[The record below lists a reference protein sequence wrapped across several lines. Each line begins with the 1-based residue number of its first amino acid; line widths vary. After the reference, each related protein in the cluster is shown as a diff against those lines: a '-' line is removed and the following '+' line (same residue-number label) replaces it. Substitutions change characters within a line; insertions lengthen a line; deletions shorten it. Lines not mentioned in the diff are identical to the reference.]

1 MNKAR
6 FFLPLILLLA
16 INSFAQNKFEGMN
29 IILSVPTEHR
39 GLTCALRYVPPTTA
53 ITITDLNPA
62 TPMKVSSCG
71 GPAGF
76 AGEGSSLTQSG
87 ATSATLKASQTDY
100 KWCFQGEDK
109 MYKLSFQGD
118 TWTGPVTYNWIA
130 TPPERE
136 RGFYNIRDFGAKG
149 DGTTD
154 DTTAIR
160 SAFAYIAWHNGG
172 NLTFPEGDYVVTQTL
187 ALPSNITIQ
196 GVSGVESNA
205 PTGNYTQRNSTR
217 IKLRGKN
224 LAMFRIGE
232 CTQSIVVKDIELF
245 AESNENT
252 YGVEGVGAYNSAQDF
267 YFQRVTFHNFFRGIY
282 AHGLEQTNLGWQF
295 DYIRIDHCRFVY
307 NRDAGIY
314 VNSRNSDWTISDSL
328 FQNPKKQPGWES
340 NGMYFE
346 RVMMVLIQ
354 NSFGGGIAGNR
365 GGTFISILDSAHT
378 SIINCEAETV
388 EYCLRYNAIDHPGAG
403 DYSSPLFLANN
414 LFGETV
420 EFKAR
425 RTLVS
430 TGNYYGGNTFKA
442 GPLLRVYSTGDRFCL
457 DGLIKPN
464 CWGTPENGFDK
475 ATVIFRTGQP
485 GEGTVKG
492 YPTYF
497 GTDVQFGAPPQ
508 MPPFPLNLLPPDKPN
523 GSMVY
528 CSNCR
533 RNTTP
538 CQAGGTG
545 APAMVV
551 GGQWSCL

>member
-1 MNKAR
+1 M
-6 FFLPLILLLA
+6 
-16 INSFAQNKFEGMN
+16 
-29 IILSVPTEHR
+29 
-39 GLTCALRYVPPTTA
+39 
-53 ITITDLNPA
+53 
-62 TPMKVSSCG
+62 
-71 GPAGF
+71 
-76 AGEGSSLTQSG
+76 
-87 ATSATLKASQTDY
+87 
-100 KWCFQGEDK
+100 
-109 MYKLSFQGD
+109 
-118 TWTGPVTYNWIA
+118 
-130 TPPERE
+130 
-136 RGFYNIRDFGAKG
+136 
-149 DGTTD
+149 
-154 DTTAIR
+154 
-160 SAFAYIAWHNGG
+160 
-172 NLTFPEGDYVVTQTL
+172 
-187 ALPSNITIQ
+187 
-196 GVSGVESNA
+196 
-205 PTGNYTQRNSTR
+205 
-217 IKLRGKN
+217 
-224 LAMFRIGE
+224 
-232 CTQSIVVKDIELF
+232 
-245 AESNENT
+245 
-252 YGVEGVGAYNSAQDF
+252 
-267 YFQRVTFHNFFRGIY
+267 
-282 AHGLEQTNLGWQF
+282 
-295 DYIRIDHCRFVY
+295 
-307 NRDAGIY
+307 
-314 VNSRNSDWTISDSL
+314 
-328 FQNPKKQPGWES
+328 
-340 NGMYFE
+340 
-346 RVMMVLIQ
+346 
-354 NSFGGGIAGNR
+354 
-365 GGTFISILDSAHT
+365 
-378 SIINCEAETV
+378 
-388 EYCLRYNAIDHPGAG
+388 EYSLRYNAIDHPGAG

-508 MPPFPLNLLPPDKPN
+508 MPTFLFNVLPPNKPN